1 MKEQDKN
8 PGKQLNGVEIGNIP
22 EKEFRIMIVKM
33 IQDLGK
39 RMEAKMKKMKEMF
52 NKMFNLKE
60 LKNKQTEMNNI
71 ITEMKNTLEGINSR
85 ISEAEEWINELK
97 NRRLETSASEKN
109 KEKIIKINEDSLET
123 IGATLNAPTFE
134 L

>member
-1 MKEQDKN
+1 MEKKN
-8 PGKQLNGVEIGNIP
+8 GGMDREDTRK
-22 EKEFRIMIVKM
+22 
-33 IQDLGK
+33 
-39 RMEAKMKKMKEMF
+39 F
-52 NKMFNLKE
+52 NKDLE
-60 LKNKQTEMNNI
+60 EVKNKQTEMNNT
-71 ITEMKNTLEGINSR
+71 ITEMKNALEGIHSR